1 MCLAI
6 PAQVVSIEGDMATVE
21 IGGVQREA
29 SLALVDADIGDYV
42 ILHVGIAIAK
52 LDEAEAAERLK
63 LFDEIGE
70 LDS

>member
-6 PAQVVSIEGDMATVE
+6 PARIVSIDGEMATVE

-29 SLALVDADIGDYV
+29 SLALVDADINDYV

-63 LFDEIGE
+63 LFDEIGK
-70 LDS
+70 LDT